1 MTTQYLTPAQEQ
13 ALQWLLGAIPAA
25 DVLVLRGR
33 AGAGKS
39 TILARVH
46 AARGGTLLSLRPL
59 MRSLASHQ
67 VEDALLR
74 TIERAL
80 DTDNLVIVDDLHMIT
95 RIVGSRDYART
106 YLLDAALTSILAEAA
121 AARKKLVFSLD
132 GNAPWPIRRRACS
145 AEIADQ

>member
-1 MTTQYLTPAQEQ
+1 MTTQHLTPAQEQ
-13 ALQWLLGAIPAA
+13 AFQWLLGAIPAA

-39 TILARVH
+39 TILTRVH
-46 AARGGTLLSLRPL
+46 AARGGILLQMRPL

-80 DTDNLVIVDDLHMIT
+80 ESANLVIVDDLHMIT
-95 RIVGSRDYART
+95 GMVGRRDYSRT
-106 YLLDAALTSILAEAA
+106 LLLDAALTSILAEASV
-121 AARKKLVFSLD
+121 ARKKLVFSLD

-145 AEIADQ
+145 AEIAD